1 MKNFRPYA
9 KQLNPNEVSK
19 SASKRNL
26 GKEQAPRN
34 FNKHG
39 IIMGMQNAEFST
51 VNFVI
56 KYEIDEF
63 KKRLRHA
70 CEMIAET
77 FRCKFGFSLTQK
89 DFAADN
95 LRELRDRLSVRG
107 TRLLHCGCCVL
118 CMPDCALLCKT
129 VFMEYGSL
137 LPTTILPPHCSDT
150 VLEPPAHYR
159 LSLLPSG

>member
-1 MKNFRPYA
+1 MLCVFLQVKNFRPYA
-9 KQLNPNEVSK
+9 KQLNPKEVSK

-56 KYEIDEF
+56 KYEIDAF

-89 DFAADN
+89 DFTADN

-107 TRLLHCGCCVL
+107 KCLLHCDFCVL
-118 CMPDCALLCKT
+118 CMPDCAGLLASFAIQNCFHEIREFAPYHHT
-129 VFMEYGSL
+129 
-137 LPTTILPPHCSDT
+137 PTALF
-150 VLEPPAHYR
+150 
-159 LSLLPSG
+159 